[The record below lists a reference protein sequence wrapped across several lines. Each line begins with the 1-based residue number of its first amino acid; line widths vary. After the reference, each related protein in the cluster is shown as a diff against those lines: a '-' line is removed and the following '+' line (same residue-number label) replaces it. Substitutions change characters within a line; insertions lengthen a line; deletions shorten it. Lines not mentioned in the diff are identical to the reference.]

1 MGESESVE
9 SPDGVIDT
17 EVEAKVGGK
26 SLDSLPK
33 DLYIPPDALVVF
45 LDAFEGP
52 LDLLLYL
59 IRRQNLDIL
68 EIKVAEITEQ
78 YMQYIEMMSAMRLQ
92 LAGDYLVM
100 AATLTDIKSSV
111 LLPKREGEEEEED
124 PRALLIRRLQ
134 EYERL
139 KIAAEQLDS
148 RPRMERDILPTN
160 VDVSGNLA
168 ELQPPDVAMAEIV
181 ITFAELL
188 NRAKLYATH
197 EIERNTL
204 SVRERMGS
212 VLSQL
217 QNTNEFVMFQSLF
230 DINEGRVGLTGT
242 LVAILELMRQQ
253 LVQLTQSKPY
263 DPIYIRMRRAS
274 D

>member
-17 EVEAKVGGK
+17 EVEAKVDGK

>member
-9 SPDGVIDT
+9 SPDGALDN

-111 LLPKREGEEEEED
+111 LLPKREGEEEEAD

-168 ELQPPDVAMAEIV
+168 ELKPPDVAMAEIV

-204 SVRERMGS
+204 SVRERMGTI
-212 VLSQL
+212 LSQL
-217 QNTNEFVMFQSLF
+217 QNTSEFVMFQSLF
-230 DINEGRVGLTGT
+230 DITEGRVGLTGT